1 MSEDKLELL
10 FNHLL
15 DRSVY
20 EVYIEDDAFVMVFD
34 DGTLLELYSSDG
46 DLDLYFELPQEE
58 PKLDQEAL

>member
-15 DRSVY
+15 DRSVH

-58 PKLDQEAL
+58 PKLH

>member
-58 PKLDQEAL
+58 PKLH